1 MSRKNKEKTPIK
13 PFSSIREML
22 LMAVNEDGEKIAY
35 KFKNPDGTVRE
46 VTYIEFHQTVEALGA
61 ALTEM
66 GFGSSH
72 MAIVSENRYDW
83 IVAYL
88 TALCSAGVFV
98 PIDRQLTTKEKL
110 HLLTDS
116 ESEVVFFSKQYM
128 PWFVEN
134 KASLPNIKAFICFD
148 IDEDTDGIIS
158 YKRLIADGA
167 NLDKTAYDSLKS
179 DENELKMLV
188 YTSGTTGIAK
198 GVMLSEHNLVS
209 GVYYGLQVSRIY
221 DTALSILPYHHTY
234 ESVCDILVNI
244 HSHATLCINAV
255 MRELVSDMQLYHPT
269 NIYIVPAIAEFIY
282 FLIMKNLKEKGKL
295 KTFRKGVKIS
305 RAALKIG
312 IDLRPKLFAELHNLF
327 GGKLRK
333 IVCGGAPIRPEMG
346 EFFNDIGIPM
356 TGGYGITECS
366 PLVSVNDES
375 SNDFHTAGHRLACL
389 QWRID
394 EPNEEG
400 IGEIAVKGDVVMLGY
415 YKMPEKTAE
424 VIRDGWFFTGDYGYI
439 TPDDQICITGR
450 KKNIIVLSN
459 GKNIYPEEI
468 ENLIMNIDCVSEV
481 VVRGLKNSKGDE
493 HALKAEVYLN
503 EEKTESEVKALISEA
518 LAELPNY
525 KKVTKVVIRKEPFF
539 NAPLGLFNIL
549 LHISDCRFSAECVL
563 LCKQV
568 KEYRFKFLH
577 IFCHLPYRVKHQF
590 LEYGITDKVNGT
602 GTSVF
607 LIL

>member
-22 LMAVNEDGEKIAY
+22 WMAVNEDGEKIAY

-83 IVAYL
+83 IVTYL

-167 NLDKTAYDSLKS
+167 KLDKTAYDSLKS

-493 HALKAEVYLN
+493 HALEAEVYLS

-525 KKVTKVVIRKEPFF
+525 KKVTKVVIRKEPF
-539 NAPLGLFNIL
+539 P
-549 LHISDCRFSAECVL
+549 
-563 LCKQV
+563 K
-568 KEYRFKFLH
+568 
-577 IFCHLPYRVKHQF
+577 
-590 LEYGITDKVNGT
+590 T
-602 GTSVF
+602 TSNK
-607 LIL
+607 IIRG

>member
-1 MSRKNKEKTPIK
+1 MFFAGILPEAFLIFLKGDVFMSRKNKEKAPIK

-22 LMAVNEDGEKIAY
+22 RMAVNEDGEKIAY

-66 GFGSSH
+66 GFGASH

-134 KASLPNIKAFICFD
+134 KAALPNIKAFICFD

-167 NLDKTAYDSLKS
+167 KLDKTAYDSLKS

-493 HALKAEVYLN
+493 HALEAEVYLN

-525 KKVTKVVIRKEPFF
+525 KKVTRVVIRKEPF
-539 NAPLGLFNIL
+539 P
-549 LHISDCRFSAECVL
+549 
-563 LCKQV
+563 K
-568 KEYRFKFLH
+568 
-577 IFCHLPYRVKHQF
+577 
-590 LEYGITDKVNGT
+590 T
-602 GTSVF
+602 TSNK
-607 LIL
+607 IIRG

>member
-1 MSRKNKEKTPIK
+1 MAKKKKELEPIK

-22 LMAVNEDGEKIAY
+22 MMAVNEDGEKIAY

-46 VTYIEFHQTVEALGA
+46 VTYIEFYQTVEALGA
-61 ALTEM
+61 SLTEM
-66 GFGSSH
+66 GLGSSH
-72 MAIVSENRYDW
+72 IAIVSENRYDW

-88 TALCSAGVFV
+88 TVLQSAGVFV

-116 ESEVVFFSKQYM
+116 ESEAVFFSKQYLT
-128 PWFVEN
+128 WFVEN
-134 KASLPNIKAFICFD
+134 KASMPNIKAFICFD
-148 IDEDTDGIIS
+148 IDKDTNGIIS
-158 YKRLIADGA
+158 YKRLIAEGA
-167 NLDKTAYDSLKS
+167 KLDKTAYDSLKS
-179 DENELKMLV
+179 NENELKMLV

-244 HSHATLCINAV
+244 HSHATLCINSV

-295 KTFRKGVKIS
+295 KTFKKGVKIS
-305 RAALKIG
+305 KAALRLG
-312 IDLRPKLFAELHNLF
+312 IDIRPKLFAELHNLF

-375 SNDFHTAGHRLACL
+375 SNDFNTAGHRLACL

-394 EPNEEG
+394 EPNGEG

-415 YKMPEKTAE
+415 YKMPDKTAE
-424 VIRDGWFFTGDYGYI
+424 AIRDGWFFTGDYGYI

-468 ENLIMNIDCVSEV
+468 ENLIMNIDCISEV

-493 HALKAEVYLN
+493 HALEAEVYLN
-503 EEKTESEVKALISEA
+503 EEKNESEVKALISEA

-525 KKVTKVVIRKEPFF
+525 KKITKVVIRNEPF
-539 NAPLGLFNIL
+539 P
-549 LHISDCRFSAECVL
+549 
-563 LCKQV
+563 K
-568 KEYRFKFLH
+568 
-577 IFCHLPYRVKHQF
+577 
-590 LEYGITDKVNGT
+590 T
-602 GTSVF
+602 TSNK
-607 LIL
+607 IIRN